1 MATQQSDIIER
12 AVETALAD
20 IEKYAPQEFQ
30 QLQADPTK
38 KEALIQA
45 AREAAEEEVK
55 LSDEFRT
62 RPFENVAERLS
73 KHLPKHRV
81 ELIQTGLQV
90 PTFRLDISKKDD
102 SHYWAD
108 ITRDGKPFMASKKLN
123 TLAAV
128 NETSWNQMASIIIEA
143 VILVLNAVG
152 IKLSVSQK
160 VILKVVQEII
170 PVIEK
175 SSEIQQAIKALQEA
189 MERGSISDSA
199 RAIFDL
205 IKACYS
211 AGILWQIIKELC
223 SNMSKTDWARTI
235 ANVSAEIIATFA
247 SGGVALI
254 AEIALAL
261 KSAYDFT
268 KKFVNLGELDALKK
282 EL

>member
-152 IKLSVSQK
+152 IEISVSQK

-199 RAIFDL
+199 RAIFNL